1 MVPVSAVDFSIDAAE
16 RLGFNEASLTA
27 DTIARIAEVLR
38 LVADAV
44 EEAIFTSWPV
54 DTGRSL
60 RGWRVFVD
68 GTRLVIQNP
77 VEYVS
82 FINKGESAERVEI
95 EAERGW
101 QQRQGSISQIVAQAT
116 RQQELFR
123 APAGS
128 LLGDIARAAV
138 QQQLAAAAGISQLP
152 GGSVFTSLRSA
163 FTIQQIAQRERGR
176 QRSRGRNR

>member
-27 DTIARIAEVLR
+27 DAIAQIAEVLR
-38 LVADAV
+38 LIADAV
-44 EEAIFTSWPV
+44 EETIFTSWPV

-60 RGWRVFVD
+60 RSWRVFVD

-82 FINKGESAERVEI
+82 FINKGEAADRVEI

-123 APAGS
+123 QPAGT
-128 LLGDIARAAV
+128 LMGDVARAAV
-138 QQQLAAAAGISQLP
+138 QRQILAAIGISQLP

-163 FTIQQIAQRERGR
+163 FTIQRIAERERGR
-176 QRSRGRNR
+176 QRSRGRSR